1 MDIGLWRYFCLNTA
15 AARHLNKKVYKL
27 GQYTHR
33 RFSMQHQSDTF
44 RPISSS
50 RSIDEKVI
58 RFSRVPHYVLITGER
73 GTGKTTIARQLH
85 DLSPRSKREFV
96 SVNCAS
102 FTSELL
108 ESELF
113 GYERGA
119 FTGAIAPKA
128 GLFEAAQGGTLFLD
142 EIGELSLAL
151 QAKFLKAVEERRI
164 RRVGGTQERNI
175 DVRVIAAT
183 SRDLRSMVNNGSFR
197 ADLFDRLNILQLET
211 LPLRFQKER
220 IVETFLDQLET
231 ERATI
236 GVEMPFQIEKEALS
250 AIRELEWKG
259 NYRELRNFATRLAVE
274 AIEDSSITLQSVHR
288 LVCETDNR
296 PSTESPI
303 ADENVNL
310 LIVTLDPETDDLDS
324 VYVKAAATFVE
335 HALKRSNGNLR
346 RAARSINTTHS
357 TISRILK
364 KNQERF
370 VSPPNAGA
378 SYAAAA

>member
-1 MDIGLWRYFCLNTA
+1 
-15 AARHLNKKVYKL
+15 
-27 GQYTHR
+27 
-33 RFSMQHQSDTF
+33 MQHQSDTF
-44 RPISSS
+44 RPSSSS

-96 SVNCAS
+96 TVNCAS

-183 SRDLRSMVNNGSFR
+183 SRDLRSMVNNGTFR

-296 PSTESPI
+296 RSTGSPI

-324 VYVKAAATFVE
+324 VYVKAAATLVE

-370 VSPPNAGA
+370 VSPSSAGA

>member
-1 MDIGLWRYFCLNTA
+1 
-15 AARHLNKKVYKL
+15 
-27 GQYTHR
+27 
-33 RFSMQHQSDTF
+33 MQHQSDTF
-44 RPISSS
+44 RPSSSS

-85 DLSPRSKREFV
+85 DLSPRSKQEFV
-96 SVNCAS
+96 TVNCAS

-151 QAKFLKAVEERRI
+151 QARFLKAVEERRI
-164 RRVGGTQERNI
+164 CRVGGTQERNI
-175 DVRVIAAT
+175 DVRVIATT
-183 SRDLRSMVNNGSFR
+183 SRDLRSMVNNGTFR

-220 IVETFLDQLET
+220 IVETFLDQLEA

-236 GVEMPFQIEKEALS
+236 GVEMPFQIEKEALF

-259 NYRELRNFATRLAVE
+259 NYRELRNLATRLAVE
-274 AIEDSSITLQSVHR
+274 ATEDSSITLQSVHR

-296 PSTESPI
+296 PSTERHI

-310 LIVTLDPETDDLDS
+310 LIVTLDPETDDLES
-324 VYVKAAATFVE
+324 VYVRAAATFVE

-370 VSPPNAGA
+370 VSPSSGGA

>member
-1 MDIGLWRYFCLNTA
+1 
-15 AARHLNKKVYKL
+15 
-27 GQYTHR
+27 
-33 RFSMQHQSDTF
+33 MQHQPDTF
-44 RPISSS
+44 DPTSTS
-50 RSIDEKVI
+50 RSIDDQVI
-58 RFSRVPHYVLITGER
+58 RFARVPHYVLLTGER

-119 FTGAIAPKA
+119 FTGAIAPKV
-128 GLFEAAQGGTLFLD
+128 GLFEAANGGTLFLD
-142 EIGELSLAL
+142 EIGELSLSL

-164 RRVGGTQERNI
+164 RRVGGTMEREI
-175 DVRVIAAT
+175 DVRVVAAT
-183 SRDLRSMVNNGSFR
+183 SRDLRSMVNSGSFR
-197 ADLFDRLNILQLET
+197 PDLFDRLNILQLET
-211 LPLRFQKER
+211 LPLRYQKER

-231 ERATI
+231 ERGTI
-236 GVEMPFQIEKEALS
+236 GLEMPFKIEKEALV
-250 AIRELEWKG
+250 AIEDLEWKG
-259 NYRELRNFATRLAVE
+259 NYRELRNFATRLAVD
-274 AIEDSSITLQSVHR
+274 AIDEPAITLQAVNR
-288 LVCETDNR
+288 LVSDTGNR
-296 PSTESPI
+296 PAAVVPI
-303 ADENVNL
+303 ADDSVSFL
-310 LIVTLDPETDDLDS
+310 TVMLDPETDDLDS

-370 VSPPNAGA
+370 VAPANGA
-378 SYAAAA
+378 ASFAAAA

>member
-1 MDIGLWRYFCLNTA
+1 
-15 AARHLNKKVYKL
+15 
-27 GQYTHR
+27 
-33 RFSMQHQSDTF
+33 MQHQSDTF
-44 RPISSS
+44 KPISSS
-50 RSIDEKVI
+50 RSIDAKVI

-119 FTGAIAPKA
+119 FTGAIAPKP

-183 SRDLRSMVNNGSFR
+183 SRDLRSMVNNGTFR
-197 ADLFDRLNILQLET
+197 ADLFDRLNILQIET

-259 NYRELRNFATRLAVE
+259 NYRELRNFATRLAVD

-288 LVCETDNR
+288 LVCETDVR

-335 HALKRSNGNLR
+335 HALKCSNGNLR

-364 KNQERF
+364 KNQDRF
-370 VSPPNAGA
+370 VSPTSAGA

>member
-1 MDIGLWRYFCLNTA
+1 
-15 AARHLNKKVYKL
+15 
-27 GQYTHR
+27 
-33 RFSMQHQSDTF
+33 MQHQSDTF

-50 RSIDEKVI
+50 RSIDEKVL

-183 SRDLRSMVNNGSFR
+183 SRDLRSMVNNGTFR

-259 NYRELRNFATRLAVE
+259 NYRELRNFATRLAVD

-288 LVCETDNR
+288 LVCETDIR
-296 PSTESPI
+296 PSTEGPI

-370 VSPPNAGA
+370 VSPSSAGA

>member
-1 MDIGLWRYFCLNTA
+1 
-15 AARHLNKKVYKL
+15 
-27 GQYTHR
+27 
-33 RFSMQHQSDTF
+33 MQHQSDTF

-142 EIGELSLAL
+142 EIGELTLAL

-183 SRDLRSMVNNGSFR
+183 SRDLRSMVNNGTFR

-236 GVEMPFQIEKEALS
+236 GVEMPFKIEKEALA
-250 AIRELEWKG
+250 AIENLEWMG
-259 NYRELRNFATRLAVE
+259 NYRELRNFATRLAVD
-274 AIEDSSITLQSVHR
+274 AIDDPAITLQAVQ
-288 LVCETDNR
+288 
-296 PSTESPI
+296 SPC
-303 ADENVNL
+303 
-310 LIVTLDPETDDLDS
+310 
-324 VYVKAAATFVE
+324 YVILATVPP
-335 HALKRSNGNLR
+335 
-346 RAARSINTTHS
+346 
-357 TISRILK
+357 
-364 KNQERF
+364 QP
-370 VSPPNAGA
+370 VSYCLMTA
-378 SYAAAA
+378 

>member
-1 MDIGLWRYFCLNTA
+1 
-15 AARHLNKKVYKL
+15 
-27 GQYTHR
+27 
-33 RFSMQHQSDTF
+33 MQHQSDTF

-183 SRDLRSMVNNGSFR
+183 SRDLRSMVNNGTFR

-259 NYRELRNFATRLAVE
+259 NYRELRNFATRLAVD

-288 LVCETDNR
+288 LVCGTDIR
-296 PSTESPI
+296 PSTESPR

-370 VSPPNAGA
+370 VSPSSAGA

>member
-1 MDIGLWRYFCLNTA
+1 
-15 AARHLNKKVYKL
+15 
-27 GQYTHR
+27 
-33 RFSMQHQSDTF
+33 MQHQSDTF

-85 DLSPRSKREFV
+85 DLSLRSKREFV

-183 SRDLRSMVNNGSFR
+183 SRDLRSMVNNGTFR

-259 NYRELRNFATRLAVE
+259 NYRELRNFATRLAVD

-288 LVCETDNR
+288 LVCETDVR

-303 ADENVNL
+303 AAENVNF

-370 VSPPNAGA
+370 VSPTSAGA

>member
-1 MDIGLWRYFCLNTA
+1 
-15 AARHLNKKVYKL
+15 
-27 GQYTHR
+27 
-33 RFSMQHQSDTF
+33 MQHQSDTF

-50 RSIDEKVI
+50 RSIDEKVL

-183 SRDLRSMVNNGSFR
+183 SRDLRSMVNNGTFR

-259 NYRELRNFATRLAVE
+259 NYRELRNFATRLAVD

-288 LVCETDNR
+288 LVCQTDIR

-370 VSPPNAGA
+370 VSPSSAGA